1 MRTTIDAAGRVVIP
15 KPLRD
20 AVGLSAGE
28 VELVADGAGVR
39 IEPVV
44 GQGVVTRRGRL
55 VIEGGQSLTDTDV
68 RALRLSDQR

>member
-1 MRTTIDAAGRVVIP
+1 MIP
-15 KPLRD
+15 KSLRD
-20 AVGLSAGE
+20 AAGLSAGE

-55 VIEGGQSLTDTDV
+55 VIEGGPSLTDSDI
-68 RALRLSDQR
+68 RALRLGDQR